1 MKKLK
6 IIFSSITFS
15 AFSLLLT
22 SCDTEEIADRVETV
36 VNNMLPNL
44 YITLVQLALFIL
56 TAVVFVLFAYKPLKK
71 KLKQR
76 SDYIESNIKESE
88 DKKVEAQKLVDEA
101 NQNLLDS
108 QKKGVEIVQHAQAT
122 AERKNQIA
130 IEELK
135 AQVEIQ
141 KIHAHKDIEAER
153 NKMIK
158 EAKTELVEIAISTS
172 KEILKREVKK
182 EDSDKY
188 IDEFIDEFS
197 KNNGK

>member
-22 SCDTEEIADRVETV
+22 SCDTEEIADRVETI

-56 TAVVFVLFAYKPLKK
+56 TAVVFVLIAYKPLKK

-197 KNNGK
+197 KNNWK

>member
-56 TAVVFVLFAYKPLKK
+56 TAVVFVLIAYKPLKK

-76 SDYIESNIKESE
+76 SDYIENNIKESE
-88 DKKVEAQKLVDEA
+88 DKKVEAQKLVYEA

-197 KNNGK
+197 KNNWK

>member
-56 TAVVFVLFAYKPLKK
+56 TAVVFVLIAYKPLKK

>member
-1 MKKLK
+1 MKKFK
-6 IIFSSITFS
+6 TVFSSIAFS

-56 TAVVFVLFAYKPLKK
+56 TAVAFIFLAYKPLKK

-76 SDYIESNIKESE
+76 SDYIENNIKESE
-88 DKKVEAQKLVDEA
+88 NKKVEAQKLVDEA

-122 AERKNQIA
+122 AERKTQIA
-130 IEELK
+130 IEEIK
-135 AQVEIQ
+135 TQVEIQ
-141 KIHAHKDIEAER
+141 KVHAHKDIEAER

-158 EAKTELVEIAISTS
+158 EAKTELVDIAISTS
-172 KEILKREVKK
+172 KEILKREVRK

>member
-56 TAVVFVLFAYKPLKK
+56 TAVVFVLIAYKPLKK

-88 DKKVEAQKLVDEA
+88 DKKVEAQKLVNEA

-108 QKKGVEIVQHAQAT
+108 QKKGVEIVQHAHTT
-122 AERKNQIA
+122 AERKTQVA

-197 KNNGK
+197 KNNEK

>member
-56 TAVVFVLFAYKPLKK
+56 TAVVFVLIAYKPLKK

-76 SDYIESNIKESE
+76 SDYIENNIKESE
-88 DKKVEAQKLVDEA
+88 DKKVEAQKLVYEA

-122 AERKNQIA
+122 AERKTQIA

-135 AQVEIQ
+135 TQVEIQ

-158 EAKTELVEIAISTS
+158 ETKTELVDIAISTS

-188 IDEFIDEFS
+188 IDEFIEEFS
-197 KNNGK
+197 KNNVK